1 MGLAM
6 TPPASGEQRDNRP
19 ADPGIMLQAYRLLAR
34 AAQPVVP
41 LVLQLR
47 ERQGKEDPD
56 RRMERFGDASR
67 VRPSGTLVWLHAAS
81 VGETNAILPLISSI
95 REMRPDLALLLTTGT
110 VTSAKLAETRLGGAV
125 LHQFAPIDLPQY
137 ISRFLDYW
145 QPDLA
150 VFAESE
156 IWPNLMLG
164 LVERGTPLALVNARI
179 SRRSFAR
186 WRRSPRLSQSLF
198 QNFNLV
204 LAHNEETARQFHALG
219 ARNVHAI
226 GNLKMDSPAPPA
238 DAGELE
244 RLQGLTR
251 DRPIFLAA
259 STHGGE
265 DLHVIRAHRA
275 LREDSPSLLT
285 IVVPRHPERGPGV
298 ASLAKQEGCVTA
310 LRSSGGMPD
319 QGCDLYVADTIGEL
333 GLFYALSP
341 VALIG
346 GSLIPRGGQ
355 NPVEAVKHG
364 CAVLTGPHFDNFGD
378 AYRALID
385 TGGCWEVDSITELAV
400 AVRRLLLSESTR
412 AGMLRDAT
420 RSISQMSGALARTVE
435 AVEPLLPQ
443 ADGNAR
449 AS

>member
-1 MGLAM
+1 M
-6 TPPASGEQRDNRP
+6 TSPASTRP
-19 ADPGIMLQAYRLLAR
+19 AGYRLTDPGVMLQAYRLLAR

-47 ERQGKEDPD
+47 ERQGKEDPE

-67 VRPSGTLVWLHAAS
+67 VRPTGPLVWFHAAS
-81 VGETNAILPLISSI
+81 VGETNAILQLIASI
-95 REMRPDLALLLTTGT
+95 NEARPDLALLLTTGT
-110 VTSAKLAETRLGGAV
+110 VTSARLAESRLDDRV

-137 ISRFLDYW
+137 ITRFLDYW
-145 QPDLA
+145 TPDLA
-150 VFAESE
+150 IFAESE

-164 LVERGTPLALVNARI
+164 LFERRVPLALVNGRI

-198 QNFNLV
+198 RHFDLV

-219 ARNVHAI
+219 APNVRTV

-238 DAGELE
+238 DSSELK
-244 RLQGLTR
+244 RLKEQTEG
-251 DRPIFLAA
+251 RPIFLAA
-259 STHGGE
+259 STHAGE
-265 DLHVIRAHRA
+265 DLHVIRAHKA
-275 LREDSPSLLT
+275 LKQDSPNLLT
-285 IVVPRHPERGPGV
+285 IIVPRHPERGK
-298 ASLAKQEGCVTA
+298 AIAALAKREGCRATRRA
-310 LRSSGGMPD
+310 SDEAPEK
-319 QGCDLYVADTIGEL
+319 GCDIYVADTIGEL

-346 GSLIPRGGQ
+346 GSLIRHGGQ

-364 CAVLTGPHFDNFGD
+364 CAVLTGPHYENFDD

-385 TGGCWEVDSITELAV
+385 SGGCWEISSITELAV
-400 AVRRLLLSESTR
+400 ALKRLLQS
-412 AGMLRDAT
+412 AAT
-420 RSISQMSGALARTVE
+420 RSGMSRDAVRTISGMSGALPRTVE
-435 AVEPLLPQ
+435 ALEPLLPQ
-443 ADGNAR
+443 PDGTPR